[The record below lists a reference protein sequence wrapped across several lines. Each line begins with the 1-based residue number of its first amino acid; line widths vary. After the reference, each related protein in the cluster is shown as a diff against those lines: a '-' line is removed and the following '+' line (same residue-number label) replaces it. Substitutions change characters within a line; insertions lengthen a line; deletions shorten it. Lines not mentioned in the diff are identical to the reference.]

1 MEPYVPSSAYNYG
14 PRSILAPWSPRQRAP
29 HPPLFNSFPTHHGC
43 KGWLSV
49 GTSVAGRPSFWLRVL
64 PQRRTL
70 ASTRSGPEFQPSP
83 RELDTGTFSRDNAST
98 PTPPLPLSS
107 QALSQG
113 VVTHFK
119 DCQSVSLGG
128 DAWPSVGGPLVGHW
142 GQQTLGLTAASPP
155 QCNLHHHHR
164 FPPHPLSPLFDTL
177 PRFHRLA
184 SSL

>member
-1 MEPYVPSSAYNYG
+1 MAHVAY
-14 PRSILAPWSPRQRAP
+14 W
-29 HPPLFNSFPTHHGC
+29 HHGHQDNVRHPRHC
-43 KGWLSV
+43 STHFQLTMVAKVGSV
-49 GTSVAGRPSFWLRVL
+49 LEHQSLAGRPSGSEFS
-64 PQRRTL
+64 RRTL

-83 RELDTGTFSRDNAST
+83 RKLHTGTFSRDNAST

-184 SSL
+184 PSL